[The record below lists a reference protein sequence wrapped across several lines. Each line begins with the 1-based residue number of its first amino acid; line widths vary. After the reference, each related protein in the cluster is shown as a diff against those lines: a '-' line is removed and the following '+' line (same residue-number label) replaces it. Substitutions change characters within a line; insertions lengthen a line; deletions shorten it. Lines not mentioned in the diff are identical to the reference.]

1 MITPDEIHDKAKRLY
16 PKFVSAWLQSESN
29 FFPCSLAAN
38 KKVSDDYSSASTEI
52 QQLRRSSKE
61 VVGYGYSVRWELRR
75 TRRFGEQNFPAEIFF
90 ETADDLL
97 RYISKLTEFKQ
108 LTQRIEIVRQ
118 QQPCLENWLQAH
130 WKQLLTLDV
139 DVKDLLKVVGYLREH
154 PRPNCF
160 PRELPLSIS
169 TKLIEAHEKLLAEW
183 LDLVLSPECIAS
195 EYSHR
200 QFAKRYGFRESEPHY
215 IVRVLDPELMRELS
229 FPGCEISLPLDTL
242 TALRLLN
249 VHVVLVENKINLL
262 TFPYLQR
269 GIALGGL
276 GHGIEVL
283 LRMPWLQTNRVTYWG
298 DIDIEGLSI
307 LSRLRERYPH
317 VQSILMDDVCL
328 DRWESLLIRG
338 NETSCEQPLFL
349 NAGEGRAFARCRE
362 SNLRLEQERI
372 PQAEILQVCASLG

>member
-61 VVGYGYSVRWELRR
+61 VIGYGYSVRWELRR

-169 TKLIEAHEKLLAEW
+169 TKLVEAHEKLLAEW

>member
-61 VVGYGYSVRWELRR
+61 VVGYGYSVRWELRK

-169 TKLIEAHEKLLAEW
+169 TKLVEAHEKLLAEW

>member
-169 TKLIEAHEKLLAEW
+169 TKLVEAHEKLLAEW

>member
-16 PKFVSAWLQSESN
+16 PKFVSSWLQSESN

-97 RYISKLTEFKQ
+97 RYISKLKEFRQ
-108 LTQRIEIVRQ
+108 LAQKIETIRQ
-118 QQPCLENWLQAH
+118 QQPCLESWLQYH
-130 WKQLLTLDV
+130 WKQLPTLDV
-139 DVKDLLKVVGYLREH
+139 DVEDLLKVVGYLREY
-154 PRPNCF
+154 PRPNVF

-169 TKLIEAHEKLLAEW
+169 TKLIEAHENLLAEW
-183 LDLVLSPECIAS
+183 LDLVLAPEWIAS
-195 EYSHR
+195 EYSRR
-200 QFAKRYGFRESEPHY
+200 QFAKRYGFREIEPHY
-215 IVRVLDPELMRELS
+215 IVRVLDPDLMRELS
-229 FPGCEISLPLDTL
+229 FPGSEISLPIETL
-242 TALRLLN
+242 IDLPLSN

-262 TFPYLQR
+262 TFPFLQR

-276 GHGIEVL
+276 GFGIEVL
-283 LRMPWLQTNRVTYWG
+283 LRIPWLQTNRVTYWG

-307 LSRLRERYPH
+307 LSRIRERHPH
-317 VQSILMDDVCL
+317 VKSILMDDVCL
-328 DRWESLLIRG
+328 TRWEALWIRG
-338 NETSCEQPLFL
+338 NPAVLEQPRFL
-349 NAGEGRAFARCRE
+349 EAGEGRAFARCRE
-362 SNLRLEQERI
+362 SSIRLEQERI
-372 PQAEILQVCASLG
+372 PQAEIRQVCASLR

>member
-61 VVGYGYSVRWELRR
+61 VVGYGYSVRWELRK

-97 RYISKLTEFKQ
+97 RYISKLTEFRQ

-169 TKLIEAHEKLLAEW
+169 TKLVEAHEKLLAEW

-372 PQAEILQVCASLG
+372 PQTEILQVCASLG

>member
-97 RYISKLTEFKQ
+97 RYIGKLTEFKQ

-195 EYSHR
+195 EFSHR

-283 LRMPWLQTNRVTYWG
+283 LRMPWLKTNRVTYWG

-328 DRWESLLIRG
+328 ERWESLWIRG
-338 NETSCEQPLFL
+338 NESLLEQPMFL
-349 NAGEGRAFARCRE
+349 EAGEGRAFVRCRE
-362 SNLRLEQERI
+362 SNVRLEQERI

>member
-195 EYSHR
+195 EFSHR

-283 LRMPWLQTNRVTYWG
+283 LRMPWLKTNRVTYWG

-328 DRWESLLIRG
+328 ERWESLWIRG
-338 NETSCEQPLFL
+338 NESLLEQPMFL
-349 NAGEGRAFARCRE
+349 EAGEGRAFVRCRE
-362 SNLRLEQERI
+362 SNVRLEQERI

>member
-61 VVGYGYSVRWELRR
+61 VVGYGYSVRWELRK

-97 RYISKLTEFKQ
+97 RYISKLTEFRQ

-169 TKLIEAHEKLLAEW
+169 TKLVEAHEKLLAEW